1 MLYQIVLIILCV
13 GFSALCYFLTPSP
26 DNALPLSIQIA
37 VGDILLSGKPFL
49 ANNLIAYFT
58 TIQTILFSLCA
69 MVLCHHL
76 TRFWMAKP
84 RGDHPGVTPAMVD
97 AVFRNII
104 QLLKQ
109 VVRGFDNKVAI
120 ITAVI
125 LLNQLM
131 HIGGGIIYQS
141 FVENGNM
148 TVPLPRTVAVAN
160 TSLIPNAA
168 AGLFGQNEKYKSL
181 GLTASGLSAFVSGF
195 RDVTQACDSTGSCG
209 SRELNSTATLVNC
222 IHGELECTYKMDVFA
237 DYSMNCSYIP
247 PTTAAKG
254 RLLTKQV
261 ESRLDLPTIRTGV
274 LPVQYSGPPILTWSI
289 IETSTFLNDNNSTS
303 ATMKCSIYAAW
314 AQRTESST
322 QGTMS
327 KNVIH
332 TYDSFS
338 TSRSC
343 VGQGN
348 GCPQDT
354 YVLNVPTQPGA
365 FVSTA
370 STSCLGVATPFCM
383 LQLIQIGLTGLGT
396 SANNADT
403 RNINSN
409 FYFLTTITDPSTT
422 MIPQDISYNKLM
434 ADRFQQEMRFTVE
447 RMYKQLL

>member
-1 MLYQIVLIILCV
+1 MLYQIVLIIFCV

-26 DNALPLSIQIA
+26 DNALPVSIQIA
-37 VGDILLSGKPFL
+37 LGDILLSGKPFL
-49 ANNLIAYFT
+49 TNNLIAYFT

-69 MVLCHHL
+69 NVLCHRL
-76 TRFWMAKP
+76 TRFWMTKP
-84 RGDHPGVTPAMVD
+84 RGDHPVVTPAMFG

-125 LLNQLM
+125 LLNQ
-131 HIGGGIIYQS
+131 IDAYWS
-141 FVENGNM
+141 SV
-148 TVPLPRTVAVAN
+148 VAVAN

-168 AGLFGQNEKYKSL
+168 AGLLGQNEKYKSL

-195 RDVTQACDSTGSCG
+195 RDVTQACDST
-209 SRELNSTATLVNC
+209 ATLVNC
-222 IHGELECTYKMDVFA
+222 INGELDCTYKMDVFA
-237 DYSMNCSYIP
+237 DYFMNCSYIP
-247 PTTAAKG
+247 PATAAKG

-303 ATMKCSIYAAW
+303 ATMKCSIYTAW

-338 TSRSC
+338 TSH
-343 VGQGN
+343 
-348 GCPQDT
+348 
-354 YVLNVPTQPGA
+354 A

-422 MIPQDISYNKLM
+422 MIPQDISNNKLM
-434 ADRFQQEMRFTVE
+434 AYRFQQEMRFTVE
-447 RMYKQLL
+447 RMYKQLLSVSLRNETAQVCTSCTVQTTQWVANKIAFMVVVLRPRSVSKNSFWPIYQ